1 MCEFYSDKTFFS
13 DFTFNDF
20 TKTFVLPQTLYSI
33 LGKTNEILM
42 SKQNTERESNMNT
55 DKKNNMVVD
64 NNYIYNWYEGRL
76 HYVIPDIVDVNVIK
90 NDSENAKTITRVFFS
105 DGTEEK
111 AVLANGDMFCLE
123 TGIGICIAKKLLS
136 MKGHNGNSLYNKIVR
151 RATKIMKENQERIA
165 NAEKEQL
172 DAEARYQ
179 KLVEK
184 KKRKN
189 DRRRQQ
195 EIEDTAQFLA
205 KVERRKQ
212 EILND
217 NNEK

>member
-1 MCEFYSDKTFFS
+1 MCEFYSDKTFFN

-20 TKTFVLPQTLYSI
+20 TKTFVLPQTLHSI
-33 LGKTNEILM
+33 HGKTNEIWM
-42 SKQNTERESNMNT
+42 SNTERESNMNT
-55 DKKNNMVVD
+55 AKENNMVVK
-64 NNYIYNWYEGRL
+64 NNYICNWYDNGL
-76 HYVIPDIVDVNVIK
+76 HYVMPDIVDVNVIK
-90 NDSENAKTITRVFFS
+90 NDSENSKTVTRVFFS

-136 MKGHNGNSLYNKIVR
+136 MLGRNGNSLYNKIVH
-151 RATKIMKENQERIA
+151 RATKIMKEKQERIA
-165 NAEKEQL
+165 KAEKEQL

-184 KKRKN
+184 KKRRN

-205 KVERRKQ
+205 EVERRKQ

-217 NNEK
+217 NSKK